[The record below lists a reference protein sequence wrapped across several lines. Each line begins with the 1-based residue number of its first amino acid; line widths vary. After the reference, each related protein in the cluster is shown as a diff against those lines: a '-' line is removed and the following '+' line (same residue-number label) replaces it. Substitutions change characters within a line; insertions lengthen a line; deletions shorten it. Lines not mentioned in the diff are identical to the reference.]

1 MAPRIAAAGFE
12 GGREMNRRR
21 IIMACIIWIHAI
33 AAGILV
39 HHRMHDIALPVT
51 ICAIL
56 LFLTS
61 PLFTESDQ

>member
-1 MAPRIAAAGFE
+1 
-12 GGREMNRRR
+12 MNRRR